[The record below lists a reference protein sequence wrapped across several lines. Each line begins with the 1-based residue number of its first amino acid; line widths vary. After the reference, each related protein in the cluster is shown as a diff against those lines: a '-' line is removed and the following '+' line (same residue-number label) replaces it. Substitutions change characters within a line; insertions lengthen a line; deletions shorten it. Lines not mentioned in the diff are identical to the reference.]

1 MTSHD
6 QLLAAFRSQIT
17 RGLQHRDAEWETSRR
32 LVEASQ
38 LVHTLHGLMERVRRS
53 HLPEALQEAIL
64 TALNQGTAERIQDL
78 PGQHLKALTGLPP
91 SKALRALCV
100 HFDVVQP
107 LTPRWPVPSL
117 DSDIVSAFLRDHTA
131 PFDLLLTSSVASV
144 LDLGAGD
151 LSFAAELADQYGPPL
166 HRQGRSLLLHCV
178 DRLHPQSKLGGPL
191 HPPQELVQALRSR
204 ADLSFRYLP
213 DQDMCEFERLA
224 RTGKLAACYT
234 IATCWAPATPTFA
247 HEPTRLSPAII
258 QQQLT
263 QSRGSFRQ
271 TRYGGESALEVQHRD
286 RTLLFPPWKFEIRGP
301 LALLSLIAQSSYLGV
316 LGAVDNQVFWEL
328 LAQLLEDHRFRP
340 KDEPFTSDNLP
351 VIFGDLYGRLSA
363 LPVGESFDLSTG
375 ATLRTR
381 LSHIVSDG
389 TEQKTYRFRSVIIRR
404 GAVFPGVPSSSTAR
418 RFKDMVEEAPPW
430 MVVLVPER

>member
-1 MTSHD
+1 
-6 QLLAAFRSQIT
+6 
-17 RGLQHRDAEWETSRR
+17 
-32 LVEASQ
+32 
-38 LVHTLHGLMERVRRS
+38 
-53 HLPEALQEAIL
+53 
-64 TALNQGTAERIQDL
+64 
-78 PGQHLKALTGLPP
+78 
-91 SKALRALCV
+91 
-100 HFDVVQP
+100 
-107 LTPRWPVPSL
+107 
-117 DSDIVSAFLRDHTA
+117 
-131 PFDLLLTSSVASV
+131 
-144 LDLGAGD
+144 
-151 LSFAAELADQYGPPL
+151 
-166 HRQGRSLLLHCV
+166 
-178 DRLHPQSKLGGPL
+178 
-191 HPPQELVQALRSR
+191 
-204 ADLSFRYLP
+204 
-213 DQDMCEFERLA
+213 MCEFERLA

-328 LAQLLEDHRFRP
+328 LAQLLEERRFRP

-363 LPVGESFDLSTG
+363 LAVGESFDLSTG